1 MLKSDYDTLM
11 KKSKE
16 LAVVQ
21 SAESIIG
28 WDMETMMPPKA
39 IKLRSEQFS
48 LLSTIEHKM
57 STDQEIG
64 SSLAEIVS
72 HKDYAKL
79 TEEQERNIYLI
90 KKRYDEQTKLP
101 EQLVAAIAKQ
111 QALTIDIWKK
121 AKAAKRYAMFQP
133 ELEKLFELEKKAA
146 EILKDVKKT
155 KTPYDALIDIYE
167 PKMTAADITK
177 IFDQLKAGLVTL
189 IQKCE
194 TAPKRP
200 DMRILKHKVPTE
212 TQRNIAKELAQFVG
226 YDVTSKEAG
235 GRIEG

>member
-1 MLKSDYDTLM
+1 MADTLKSDYATLM
-11 KKSKE
+11 KNSQE
-16 LAVVQ
+16 PPILQ
-21 SAESIIG
+21 CAESISG

-57 STDQEIG
+57 STDPEIG
-64 SSLAEIVS
+64 SSLAKIAS

-79 TEEQERNIYLI
+79 TEEQKRNIYLI

-133 ELEKLFELEKKAA
+133 ELEQLFDLEKKAA

-155 KTPYDALIDIYE
+155 NTSYDALIDIYE
-167 PKMTAADITK
+167 PKITPADITN
-177 IFDQLKAGLVTL
+177 ILYTL
-189 IQKCE
+189 
-194 TAPKRP
+194 
-200 DMRILKHKVPTE
+200 
-212 TQRNIAKELAQFVG
+212 
-226 YDVTSKEAG
+226 
-235 GRIEG
+235 